1 MNTLFAVEPVR
12 VTSQQLIDI
21 VLCHIFEG
29 HTQAGR
35 QLCDIPE
42 NIAQLVNHLHR
53 VESMTLKLGLFQN
66 VDTLS
71 GFAVQTVTAVAN
83 LIP

>member
-1 MNTLFAVEPVR
+1 MDTLFAVEPVR

-42 NIAQLVNHLHR
+42 NIAQLVNHLHW
-53 VESMTLKLGLFQN
+53 VEVMTLKLGLFQN
-66 VDTLS
+66 VNTLS
-71 GFAVQTVTAVAN
+71 GFTVQTVTAVAN